1 LVRDE
6 KGKLLR
12 RNIFFLRKRKTLSLE
27 VDMEG
32 DIRDSEEREM
42 NEEKIITVEKV
53 RRSERQSKKPDWL
66 MYN

>member
-1 LVRDE
+1 
-6 KGKLLR
+6 
-12 RNIFFLRKRKTLSLE
+12 
-27 VDMEG
+27 MEG